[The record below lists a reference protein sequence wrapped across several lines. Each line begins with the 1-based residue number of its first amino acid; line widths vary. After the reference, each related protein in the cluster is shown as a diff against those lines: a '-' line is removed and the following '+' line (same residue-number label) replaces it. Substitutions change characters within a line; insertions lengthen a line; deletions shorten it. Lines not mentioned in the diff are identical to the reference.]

1 MGIFHGVVASR
12 LVSWMLH
19 VCLASVALPAKNQSM
34 KMLPCDKVGVAGKQ
48 SCGILLGVK
57 VCNVGRLL
65 RAHGESGRV
74 SGLKRTWVLAGA
86 NFNAWRRRAVYCE
99 VHVACRDG
107 MYSYPKRKQSTTEA
121 I

>member
-1 MGIFHGVVASR
+1 MVQDCFASAA
-12 LVSWMLH
+12 
-19 VCLASVALPAKNQSM
+19 LADINQSM

-65 RAHGESGRV
+65 RAHGESDRV

-86 NFNAWRRRAVYCE
+86 NFNAWRCRAVYCE

-107 MYSYPKRKQSTTEA
+107 MYSYPKRKQFTAEA
-121 I
+121 M